1 MVGFLEDECQHRKSK
16 RMNRYKREHEP
27 AMLEKKMPKGEYS
40 LNLVELTPFIK
51 SSEHLKAEL
60 NILLQLGLN
69 RLDFGMHQ
77 WKNVDKK
84 PSFTYPP
91 ANPPYPYNDKNL
103 YVNASNNLWHKAM
116 WSFLPE
122 LNEIYFNA
130 LLQRIKKFE
139 DKKYFFNK
147 GIVYGNLGVSQSAQM
162 KLDEGFANILK
173 ALIEDSGYSQTT
185 PELAL
190 FRRRLFT
197 QFEDRYVKKKL
208 EGYITQLNVANT
220 SPVDQFV
227 ANFLDSLSN
236 DQRAFFDYTFARAMQ
251 NWNIWKEKE
260 NSFTANRLL
269 ACTQDFCLFIEDLLK
284 SKISPA
290 TLSTRPFWT
299 LKNLMPTKFSG
310 ISLQGC
316 VANSMTDLD
325 QKLPSELGRRIQ
337 PNKCLRILFILRNY
351 SSHNVKGG
359 TIANHFY
366 AKHKEIFLELV
377 RAMCYITLLP

>member
-1 MVGFLEDECQHRKSK
+1 
-16 RMNRYKREHEP
+16 
-27 AMLEKKMPKGEYS
+27 MPKGEYS

-51 SSEHLKAEL
+51 SSENLKAEL

-103 YVNASNNLWHKAM
+103 YVNVSNNLWHKAM

-130 LLQRIKKFE
+130 LLQHIKKFE

-208 EGYITQLNVANT
+208 EGYIAQLNMAHT

-227 ANFLDSLSN
+227 EDSLDSLSN
-236 DQRAFFDYTFARAMQ
+236 DQRAFFDYTFARAIQ
-251 NWNIWKEKE
+251 NWAIWKEKE

-269 ACTQDFCLFIEDLLK
+269 ACTQDFCLFNEDLLK
-284 SKISPA
+284 SKISST

-299 LKNLMPTKFSG
+299 LKDLIPAKFSG
-310 ISLQGC
+310 ISLRGC
-316 VANSMTDLD
+316 VANSMADLD
-325 QKLPSELGRRIQ
+325 RKLPSELSRRIQ
-337 PNKCLRILFILRNY
+337 PNKCLRMLFILRNY

-359 TIANHFY
+359 TSVNHFY

-377 RAMCYITLLP
+377 RTMCYITLLP